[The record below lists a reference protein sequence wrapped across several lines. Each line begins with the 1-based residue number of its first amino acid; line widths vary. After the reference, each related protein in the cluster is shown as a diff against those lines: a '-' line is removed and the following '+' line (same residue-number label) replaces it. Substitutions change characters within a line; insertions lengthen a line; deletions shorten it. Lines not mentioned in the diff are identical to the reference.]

1 MSEPSR
7 EAFDTMLALCRAGYV
22 LAGRGA
28 AALLTGLSRGDLE
41 RLAFTLARSVNDG
54 LTDRL
59 RASGQPVDVDEL
71 LDQLARRRPW

>member
-7 EAFDTMLALCRAGYV
+7 EAYDTMLALCRATARKDV
-22 LAGRGA
+22 AGA